1 MPQPSPPTPVSPHAL
16 NQPWAWLALHTS
28 PTHSTPVLEARLAEL
43 TQLAEHSHTL
53 PPEAVAEKLLLLWY
67 QGATALANPTFEA
80 QLSKAPQ
87 WHWATRYVVAKVA
100 MRNGQWQQAI
110 AKLTTLW
117 AEPSPLQVASG
128 LALAQCYLMQAVAQP
143 ATPYL
148 LRSVNL
154 LKALLVG
161 VQALGLAAT
170 TRTLTPEQKH
180 QHVAH
185 AKAAVWGWL
194 VIRPRLNAEV
204 TRANALAWLS
214 QQRHQFA
221 GSALL
226 NTLWVEALLLNRQV
240 AQAQFWANEAL
251 QRHPNHINTWQH
263 MAQVAL
269 LTQQPAQAEQWLKAL
284 MTESPTDTTAYE
296 LLAALYWQQGHK
308 PQAIE
313 ALLVVL
319 SLEADPVRKA
329 RFALTLAEWYHTL
342 KQSMAALGYVQLA
355 LTLQPTNP
363 EARQWL
369 MALLREQNAYLALE
383 AHCQLASGQQANEA
397 GTWATSLGYVAGE
410 TGHDQRAKR
419 LYLDALRQNPNDT
432 VAANNLACLYMEV
445 FHQPAEAEALLRTL
459 LQADNTVTLAHFNLG
474 RALSLQGKA
483 LEAAMAYE
491 RARHLNHVS
500 HDLDDNELASRL
512 SELF

>member
-1 MPQPSPPTPVSPHAL
+1 
-16 NQPWAWLALHTS
+16 
-28 PTHSTPVLEARLAEL
+28 VLETRLAEL
-43 TQLAEHSHTL
+43 TQQAEYSHTL

-67 QGATALANPTFEA
+67 QGATALANPQFEA

-100 MRNGQWQQAI
+100 MRSGQWQQAI
-110 AKLTTLW
+110 SKLTTLW
-117 AEPSPLQVASG
+117 AEPSPLQMASG
-128 LALAQCYLMQAVAQP
+128 LALASCYVMQAVVQHHN
-143 ATPYL
+143 PYY
-148 LRSVNL
+148 LRWSNL
-154 LKALLVG
+154 LNALWVG
-161 VQALGLAAT
+161 GRTLALAAT
-170 TRTLTPEQKH
+170 SRTLAPEDKR

-185 AKAAVWGWL
+185 AKATLWAWL
-194 VIRPRLNAEV
+194 VVRPRLNAET
-204 TRANALAWLS
+204 TRGTALAWLG
-214 QQRHQFA
+214 QQRHRFA

-226 NTLWVEALLLNRQV
+226 NTLWGEALLLNRQV
-240 AQAQFWANEAL
+240 AQAQFWVTEAH
-251 QRHPNHINTWQH
+251 QRHPNHVATWQH

-269 LTQQPAQAEQWLKAL
+269 LTQQPAQAERWLKAL
-284 MTESPTDTTAYE
+284 ITETPTETAAYE
-296 LLAALYWQQGHK
+296 LLAALYWQQGQK

-319 SLEADPVRKA
+319 SLEADPARKA
-329 RFALTLAEWYHTL
+329 RFALTLAEWYHSL

-355 LTLQPTNP
+355 LALQPANT

-383 AHCQLASGQQANEA
+383 AHCQLASGQQPTES

-410 TGHDQRAKR
+410 TGHDERAKR
-419 LYLDALRQNPNDT
+419 LYLDALRHNPQDT

-445 FHQPAEAEALLRTL
+445 FHQPAEAEALLRSL
-459 LQADNTVTLAHFNLG
+459 LVADNSVTLAHFNLG

-491 RARHLNHVS
+491 RARQLNHVT